1 MPTILSHP
9 AVPLAIGL
17 GLGAQVI
24 SRRLLLAGVTA
35 SVLPDMDVLAF
46 RVGIS
51 YSHELGHRGMSHSL
65 AFAFMLGLL
74 ALLFAPQLRAT
85 RMTAFLFIL
94 VAAASHGLLDMFTNG
109 GLGVAVLWPFSD
121 DRFFFPVQFIEV
133 SPLSLRRFFGP
144 SGVQVLSSELLWVWL
159 PSAVACLAVFLARRK
174 CRLTGRWR
182 GAAGRSTPFR

>member
-1 MPTILSHP
+1 VPTILSHP

-35 SVLPDMDVLAF
+35 SVLPDLDVLAF
-46 RVGIS
+46 RLGIS

-65 AFAFMLGLL
+65 AFALLLGLL

-85 RMTAFLFIL
+85 QRTAGLFIFT
-94 VAAASHGLLDMFTNG
+94 AAASHGLLDMFTNG
-109 GLGVAVLWPFSD
+109 GLGVALLWPFSD
-121 DRFFFPVQFIEV
+121 DRFFFPARVIEV

-144 SGVQVLSSELLWVWL
+144 SGVHVLSSELLWVWL
-159 PSAVACLAVFLARRK
+159 PSAVAGLAV
-174 CRLTGRWR
+174 RLTGRPSLR
-182 GAAGRSTPFR
+182 GS

>member
-1 MPTILSHP
+1 MNHGGQNAVPVPTILSHP

-35 SVLPDMDVLAF
+35 SVLPDIDVLAF

-51 YSHELGHRGMSHSL
+51 YSHELGHRGMTHSV

-85 RMTAFLFIL
+85 QRTACLFIFT
-94 VAAASHGLLDMFTNG
+94 AAASHGLLDMFTNG

-121 DRFFFPVQFIEV
+121 ERFFFPVQVIEV

-144 SGVQVLSSELLWVWL
+144 SGVHVFSSELLWVWL
-159 PSAVACLAVFLARRK
+159 PSAVACHAVFVARRK
-174 CRLTGRWR
+174 SAL
-182 GAAGRSTPFR
+182 